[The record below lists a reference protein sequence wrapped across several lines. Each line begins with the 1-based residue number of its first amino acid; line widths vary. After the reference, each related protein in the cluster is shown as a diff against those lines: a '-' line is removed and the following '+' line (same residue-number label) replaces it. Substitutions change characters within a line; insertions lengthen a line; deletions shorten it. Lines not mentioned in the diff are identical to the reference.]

1 MKKTRVSLPGKS
13 EIEQKQNRPSR
24 QQRQTLSTTNP
35 RTMKKN
41 VSVKIV
47 NTQSNKDQTTG
58 EKHSEK
64 NSAPITDVDLETQE
78 QSTDEVEKKRNRHQC
93 RM

>member
-1 MKKTRVSLPGKS
+1 MSLPGKS
-13 EIEQKQNRPSR
+13 EIEEKQNCPSR

-41 VSVKIV
+41 ISVNIV
-47 NTQSNKDQTTG
+47 NTQSNKYQTTG

-64 NSAPITDVDLETQE
+64 YSAPITDVDLETPE
-78 QSTDEVEKKRNRHQC
+78 QSTDGVKKNWNRHQC